1 MAWSNLAGPLFRE
14 LMCARR
20 LAGALLVALLAASIP
35 AKGDDLAAAV
45 KAYDNKDY
53 QSALSIWR
61 GYAQEGHAEAQY
73 ALGVAYYKGEGV
85 KQSLDQAIAWF
96 RKAADNGHQ
105 IAMFNLGA
113 AYWEGRGVRQN
124 YAQAAEWWRRSA
136 DKGEAVAQYNLALC
150 YLSGKGVE
158 SDLHK
163 ASHWIALAVAQNH
176 PDAEQVRL
184 IINKEMGQSGAEAD
198 QSSRENSTDSSK
210 TQPQASLT
218 AQVDTTDYVDTNYT
232 SASAGAGGAVARLGG
247 QGSSAVSR
255 LTSGTPVRI
264 VKTSGKWSEVQ
275 VPGGVNVWVYGR
287 YVSELGTSAR
297 ITGDGVR
304 ARSRPSATANS
315 IVVGRYA
322 KGESVRITAVS
333 GDWKKVSAPRATRI
347 WILSRELD
355 IHPGVTQKWLN
366 RWQAASRQEP
376 TSEPQTPAG
385 AASDTAPSR
394 SSEKESPA
402 LFRAAVVAEPNV
414 KIHGRPD
421 PSGAVIAL
429 MDMNTPIKII
439 GSKGQW
445 SMVQIPAGLDVWVWG
460 KFVDERG
467 DEASINRD
475 RVRIRSL
482 PSTTKESDVLG
493 VLDSGAIVLVVS
505 RKGDWTR
512 LRVMNSVSG
521 WIRST
526 HLRTLNAVTDE
537 WQARWTAARALAA
550 R

>member
-1 MAWSNLAGPLFRE
+1 MRT
-14 LMCARR
+14 RR

-35 AKGDDLAAAV
+35 ARSDDFAAAV

-163 ASHWIALAVAQNH
+163 ASRWIALAVAQNH

-184 IINKEMGQSGAEAD
+184 IIEKEMGQSEAT
-198 QSSRENSTDSSK
+198 QSSREDSTDTSK
-210 TQPQASLT
+210 TQPQASQ
-218 AQVDTTDYVDTNYT
+218 AANASTTDYVDANYT
-232 SASAGAGGAVARLGG
+232 SASAGAGGAAARLGG
-247 QGSSAVSR
+247 QASSAVSR
-255 LTSGTPVRI
+255 LTRGTPVRI

-287 YVSELGTSAR
+287 YVSELGASAR

-304 ARSRPSATANS
+304 ARSRPSAAANS

-322 KGESVRITAVS
+322 KGEIVRVAAVS
-333 GDWKKVSAPRATRI
+333 GDWKKVSAPRTTRI

-355 IHPGVTQKWLN
+355 IHPGVTQEWLS
-366 RWQAASRQEP
+366 RWQAASRQKS
-376 TSEPQTPAG
+376 TSESQASAS
-385 AASDTAPSR
+385 AASDTSPSR

-402 LFRAAVVAEPNV
+402 LFRAAVVAEPNAQ
-414 KIHGRPD
+414 ILGRPD
-421 PSGAVIAL
+421 PGGAVIAL

-445 SMVQIPAGLDVWVWG
+445 NMVQVPGGLNVWVWG
-460 KFVDERG
+460 KFIDERG
-467 DEASINRD
+467 NGVSINRD

-493 VLDSGAIVLVVS
+493 ILDSGATVLVVS

-521 WIRST
+521 WMRSNQ
-526 HLRTLNAVTDE
+526 LRTLNSVTDK
-537 WQARWTAARALAA
+537 WQARWTAARALAT

>member
-1 MAWSNLAGPLFRE
+1 M
-14 LMCARR
+14 
-20 LAGALLVALLAASIP
+20 LVALLAASIP

-232 SASAGAGGAVARLGG
+232 SASAGAGGAVA
-247 QGSSAVSR
+247 
-255 LTSGTPVRI
+255 
-264 VKTSGKWSEVQ
+264 
-275 VPGGVNVWVYGR
+275 
-287 YVSELGTSAR
+287 
-297 ITGDGVR
+297 
-304 ARSRPSATANS
+304 
-315 IVVGRYA
+315 
-322 KGESVRITAVS
+322 
-333 GDWKKVSAPRATRI
+333 
-347 WILSRELD
+347 
-355 IHPGVTQKWLN
+355 
-366 RWQAASRQEP
+366 
-376 TSEPQTPAG
+376 
-385 AASDTAPSR
+385 
-394 SSEKESPA
+394 
-402 LFRAAVVAEPNV
+402 
-414 KIHGRPD
+414 
-421 PSGAVIAL
+421 
-429 MDMNTPIKII
+429 
-439 GSKGQW
+439 
-445 SMVQIPAGLDVWVWG
+445 
-460 KFVDERG
+460 
-467 DEASINRD
+467 
-475 RVRIRSL
+475 
-482 PSTTKESDVLG
+482 
-493 VLDSGAIVLVVS
+493 
-505 RKGDWTR
+505 
-512 LRVMNSVSG
+512 
-521 WIRST
+521 
-526 HLRTLNAVTDE
+526 
-537 WQARWTAARALAA
+537 
-550 R
+550 